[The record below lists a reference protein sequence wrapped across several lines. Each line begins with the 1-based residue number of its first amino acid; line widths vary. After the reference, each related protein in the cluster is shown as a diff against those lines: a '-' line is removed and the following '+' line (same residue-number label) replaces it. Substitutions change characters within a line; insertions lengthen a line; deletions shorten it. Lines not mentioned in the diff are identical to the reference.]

1 MARYQTT
8 FQVCVA
14 NLLLGLTAA
23 GGASAATLAEDA
35 DTVCKGLVGGADTVK
50 IDSVAL
56 LAASQL
62 VVAERGP
69 TPAGRITPANPGF
82 CKVLGHIDPT
92 DPKAPPIK
100 FQVNLPVEWNGRSL
114 QYGGGGFNGVL
125 ITGLSLPPAA
135 PFDKPSPLAR
145 GFVTYGTDSG
155 HETKPGE
162 PPQVFALNDEAFE
175 NFAHRSYKKVRDAA
189 VGLMERAYGKKPE
202 KMYFMGSSEGG
213 REGLTMAQRYPD
225 DFDGIF
231 ARVPVIN
238 WVGLQHAGT
247 RSGLATMGE
256 GWIRPAQVK
265 LVADAVRATC
275 DKADG
280 SDDALIQ
287 DPVGCKAAFK
297 VEALR
302 CAAGQSGDQCLTDPQ
317 VKAIQTLHGTYKFPF
332 ALANG
337 LDDYPGWGVSG
348 EDTASF
354 GPTGGWTSWWLGKA
368 PPAQP
373 PVPENGIAWV
383 YGAGGIQYV
392 FARDPKLDVTTYKVE
407 DHKARLLEVSN
418 LMDFDQSRSQ
428 PLPCTQ
434 GQADHARAHGGL
446 RAEPVCRHPLF
457 RECRAPDGFCDGGA
471 VRAALHCTRRRP
483 CRLGRAR
490 QCGHAQRAGGLGR
503 NGQGARRSRRHRA
516 EGRGA
521 GISCR
526 PLAAAVPLAGL
537 AALQG
542 RPGDGR
548 VELFLRAVTRN
559 QESAASQGQAASVVP
574 GSLDVGD
581 DDPRIRG
588 SWVTCLSP
596 AQIRVL
602 ELL

>member
-8 FQVCVA
+8 FHVYAA
-14 NLLLGLTAA
+14 NLLLAFVTAGVA
-23 GGASAATLAEDA
+23 AAATLAEDA
-35 DTVCKGLVGGADTVK
+35 DTVCKGLVGGTDAVK
-50 IDSVAL
+50 VDSAAFL
-56 LAASQL
+56 GASQL
-62 VVAERGP
+62 AVAERGP
-69 TPAGRITPANPGF
+69 TPASRITPANPAF
-82 CKVLGHIDPT
+82 CKVLGHIEPT

-100 FQVNLPVEWNGRSL
+100 FQVNLPVEWNGRSV

-125 ITGLSLPPAA
+125 ITGLALPPAA

-162 PPQVFALNDEAFE
+162 PPQLFALSDEAFE
-175 NFAHRSYKKVRDAA
+175 NFAHRSYKKVRDVA

-231 ARVPVIN
+231 SRVPVIN

-265 LVADAVRATC
+265 LVGDAVRAAC

-280 SDDALIQ
+280 SHDALVQ

-302 CAAGQSGDQCLTDPQ
+302 CKDSQSGDQCLTDPQ
-317 VKAIQTLHGTYKFPF
+317 VKAIQTLHGVYKFPF
-332 ALANG
+332 PLANG

-368 PPAQP
+368 APAQP
-373 PVPENGIAWV
+373 PVSENGIAWI

-407 DHKARLLEVSN
+407 DHKARVMEVSN
-418 LMDFDQSRSQ
+418 LMDSTNPDLSR
-428 PLPCTQ
+428 
-434 GQADHARAHGGL
+434 
-446 RAEPVCRHPLF
+446 F
-457 RECRAPDGFCDGGA
+457 RERKGKLIVLEHMADY
-471 VRAALHCTRRRP
+471 
-483 CRLGRAR
+483 
-490 QCGHAQRAGGLGR
+490 AQ
-503 NGQGARRSRRHRA
+503 SPY
-516 EGRGA
+516 A
-521 GISCR
+521 GIRYFENVERLMGTATVAQFARLYTAPGVDHVGSGA
-526 PLAAAVPLAGL
+526 PANVDMLSVLVDWVEKDNA
-537 AALQG
+537 
-542 RPGDGR
+542 PGDLEVTEQK
-548 VELFLRAVTRN
+548 VEAPAFPVVRSLPLCRWPAWPHFKAGSVTD
-559 QESAASQGQAASVVP
+559 ASSYF
-574 GSLDVGD
+574 
-581 DDPRIRG
+581 
-588 SWVTCLSP
+588 C
-596 AQIRVL
+596 AQ
-602 ELL
+602 